1 MKVTL
6 ENFRSWA
13 KKTVDFDDDSLILL
27 SGASG
32 CGKSTILN
40 AIFFALTGEGRN
52 ILTHGKS
59 SCKVTLEFNNLTISR
74 SKRPNRLLVQKN
86 GKDYEDDV
94 GQAII
99 NKAFGPLYG
108 QCSYIQ
114 QDARNT
120 FLYMSPTEKLEFLET
135 FGFQSIDIAS
145 KKEEIK
151 DLLKKRQD
159 SLTKLTSSLETTKDL
174 FDSLPT
180 PKQSKFPLKVDDSEI
195 LSTIEK
201 YAKLDSDLQ
210 AKEKKLSFQL
220 SEQKANRELQKN
232 LESQLAKIQEKKN
245 ETLQQIKAYKEVLSK
260 NNYNE
265 KKYKEIKEELQ
276 KVQKFRE
283 NAERKKEYETLK
295 KTVEEQE
302 REELKEVEHKR
313 TEISTRLWNDLD
325 EAGTR
330 ENIELLKSMLED
342 SLFLHEN
349 SFSTEKQDLLSVTTK
364 EVKRLEDERQELRTK
379 IQELTNTYT
388 CPCCSK
394 LLKMENGSLI
404 QARLTSSSDREET
417 AKKLENVERKLAKLQ
432 KDAKSLTVQS
442 NTEQEINERI
452 NSINSS
458 NEEPLS
464 PPEDLEEQ
472 IKEWQTYLDEN
483 LLLEKELKKLQ
494 KTKLSSFLT
503 EQKKRLSVLEEKLT
517 QEDMEMP
524 DKDESVLQQDLMD
537 MERSKSEHQT
547 NSVLLKRS
555 EEVLKTLDKEE
566 DDISASF
573 SKITLKDEKDIKE
586 ELDRIQ
592 EKFQKVRSINE
603 KISEYQ
609 KNKGVHDQWKEV
621 KKTVERL
628 EKEEKE
634 AQLDLASISSLRD
647 KVMRAESMFLQ
658 HIIDKLAKSTNSIL
672 EHFYPDEPMT
682 ITLNTFKQVK
692 KDSKP
697 QINMEIFYKGQEFD
711 LLELSGGE
719 RDRLDLALTIALSHT
734 FDSPLLMLDECISS
748 LDAVNF
754 TNVLE
759 FLKENNTFKHILLV
773 SHQASEGVF
782 DKVVNF

>member
-52 ILTHGKS
+52 ILSHGKS
-59 SCKVTLEFNNLTISR
+59 SCKVTLEFNNLVISR

-94 GQAII
+94 GQAIV
-99 NKAFGPLYG
+99 NKTFGPLYG

-151 DLLKKRQD
+151 DLQKKRQD
-159 SLTKLTSSLETTKDL
+159 ALTKVTSSLETTKNL
-174 FDSLPT
+174 FDSLPV
-180 PKQSKFPLKVDDSEI
+180 PKQTKFPLKVEESDI
-195 LSTIEK
+195 PATIDK
-201 YAKLDSDLQ
+201 YSKMESDLQ
-210 AKEKKLSFQL
+210 TKERKYSSQIAEIAANKELS
-220 SEQKANRELQKN
+220 K
-232 LESQLAKIQEKKN
+232 
-245 ETLQQIKAYKEVLSK
+245 TLQSQKVRLEDRKDEIVDQIKTYKDVLSK

-265 KKYKEIKEELQ
+265 KDYKKIKEELQ
-276 KVQKFRE
+276 KIQKFRE
-283 NAERKKEYETLK
+283 NAERKKEYDSLK
-295 KTVEEQE
+295 KSVEQQEQ
-302 REELKEVEHKR
+302 EELKEVSEKKS
-313 TEISTRLWNDLD
+313 EISSRLWNDLD
-325 EAGTR
+325 EGGAR
-330 ENIELLKSMLED
+330 ENLELLKGMLED
-342 SLFLHEN
+342 SLFLQEN
-349 SFSTEKQDLLSVTTK
+349 TYCSDQQDLLSKSSK
-364 EVKRLEDERQELRTK
+364 ELKDLEQEKIELR
-379 IQELTNTYT
+379 IRLQELTNTYT

-394 LLKMENGSLI
+394 PLKMENGILI
-404 QARLTSSSDREET
+404 PARLSSSTDKEET
-417 AKKLENVERKLAKLQ
+417 ADKLSIIEKKILKLQ
-432 KDAKSLTVQS
+432 KDVKTLTVKASQ
-442 NTEQEINERI
+442 EQEVNKRIKEINE
-452 NSINSS
+452 SL
-458 NEEPLS
+458 EEPLS
-464 PPEDLEEQ
+464 PPEEIQSQ
-472 IKEWQTYLDEN
+472 IDEWQSYLDEH

-494 KTKLSSFLT
+494 KVKLSSFLT
-503 EQKKRLSVLEEKLT
+503 EQKKKLLILEENLT
-517 QEDMEMP
+517 QDDLEMP
-524 DKDESVLQQDLMD
+524 DKDESILQQNLIDI
-537 MERSKSEHQT
+537 ERAKSEYQT
-547 NSVLLKRS
+547 NTVLLKKADES
-555 EEVLKTLDKEE
+555 LKTIELEE
-566 DDISASF
+566 DDLILSLA
-573 SKITLKDEKDIKE
+573 KITIRDENDIKE
-586 ELDRIQ
+586 ELSRIE
-592 EKFQKVRSINE
+592 EKLQKVRSINE
-603 KISEYQ
+603 KIGEYQ
-609 KNKGVHDQWKEV
+609 KNKGVYDQWKEV
-621 KKTVERL
+621 NKTVEKL
-628 EKEEKE
+628 EKDEKD
-634 AQLDLASISSLRD
+634 AQADLASISNLRD

-782 DKVVNF
+782 DRIVNF